1 MRRLPRTVWRGLCAH
16 LPETA
21 PALARNSLD
30 SESSVHNNRMP
41 NPLRRTARHSSRL
54 VRFLLLG
61 LVGMCVAPATA
72 PTAHAQEFNCQ
83 VTVSIAQLTGSE
95 FTFLQELGDQ
105 IELYMNERSFTQ
117 DRYLDIERIDCLMQV
132 IFEEAVTLTSFQARL
147 VLSSRRPIYGVPQ
160 VSTVLQIS
168 DTGWQ
173 FNYAQGSPLVFDL
186 EKFDAL
192 TSVLDFYAY
201 IMLGYDYDTFSEFGG
216 SPHFERARRIAAL
229 AESQSGIGWVD
240 LGGNRGRK
248 DLIEQILDPRFKAL
262 RQVYFDYHYAGLDAF
277 VSENEVARS
286 SILAAIESLDA
297 LYDEMSRSYVFDI
310 FFSSKAEEIAAVFDD
325 SPLSSQAYDVLRRVD
340 PANLSKYDKLVN

>member
-1 MRRLPRTVWRGLCAH
+1 
-16 LPETA
+16 
-21 PALARNSLD
+21 
-30 SESSVHNNRMP
+30 MP
-41 NPLRRTARHSSRL
+41 NPTRRLSRLALRL
-54 VRFLLLG
+54 VRGLLLWLG
-61 LVGMCVAPATA
+61 VLVAAPAIA
-72 PTAHAQEFNCQ
+72 PTAQAQEFNCE

-95 FTFLQELGDQ
+95 FTFLQELGNQ

-117 DRYLDIERIDCLMQV
+117 DRYLDVERIDCIMQV
-132 IFEEAVTLTSFQARL
+132 IFEEAITLTSFQARI

-160 VSTVLQIS
+160 VSNVLQIS
-168 DTGWQ
+168 DAGWQ

-201 IMLGYDYDTFSEFGG
+201 IMLGYDYDTFSEYGG

-229 AESQSGIGWVD
+229 AESQSAIGWVD
-240 LGGNRGRK
+240 LGNNRGRK

-262 RQVYFDYHYAGLDAF
+262 RKVYFDYHYAGLDAF
-277 VSENEVARS
+277 VSENETART
-286 SILAAIESLDA
+286 SILQAIESLDD
-297 LYDEMSRSYVFDI
+297 LYDEMSRSYVFDL

-325 SPLSSQAYDVLRRVD
+325 SPLSSQAYDLLRRVD